1 MNNKFGCLAFMMFLS
16 STLIPFS
23 KVEIWGMTV
32 VTKGYEVI
40 PVAALFAIFLC
51 LVLCVTGAPRFM
63 LKGLTAVFLLLAGN
77 EIYQS
82 FASALEAYRA
92 FGVPLSHADVTRI
105 MGEVIGALALGA
117 YCLLCAKLM
126 MLVFLFLPY
135 TENRELWAPLIKAV
149 SQP

>member
-1 MNNKFGCLAFMMFLS
+1 MNNKFGCLAFTLFLC
-16 STLIPFS
+16 STLLPFS
-23 KVEIWGMTV
+23 KVEIWRMTV

-40 PVAALFAIFLC
+40 PVAALFAVSLC
-51 LVLCVTGAPRFM
+51 LVLCVTGAPRLM
-63 LKGLTAVFLLLAGN
+63 LKGLTAIFLLFAGN

-82 FASALEAYRA
+82 FVSAMEAYEA
-92 FGVPLSHADVTRI
+92 FGVPLRHADVTRI
-105 MGEVIGALALGA
+105 MGEVIGSLALGA

-135 TENRELWAPLIKAV
+135 TENRELWAPLLKVV